1 MHGAIRAKLR
11 DLFGDDGDALRIL
24 YGGSVTADNA
34 AELLHANNVDGA
46 LVGGASL
53 TAAKFLPIM
62 AAAHQSNL
70 AESAAA
76 PDYQEL

>member
-1 MHGAIRAKLR
+1 MTRMR
-11 DLFGDDGDALRIL
+11 CESL

-34 AELLHANNVDGA
+34 AELLHANDVDGA

-62 AAAHQSNL
+62 AAVHQSKL
-70 AESAAA
+70 AEISGS
-76 PDYQEL
+76 PPTIKTCDGWLKVLDQ